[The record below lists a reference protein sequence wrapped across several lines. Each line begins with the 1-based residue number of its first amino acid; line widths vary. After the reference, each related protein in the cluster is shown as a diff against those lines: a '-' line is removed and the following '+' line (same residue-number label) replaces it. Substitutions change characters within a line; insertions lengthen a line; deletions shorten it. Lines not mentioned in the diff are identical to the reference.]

1 MSQTNSTALRAIE
14 ILLLFDADR
23 SVWTSNDIADRFGMP
38 RSTAYRYLASL
49 RETGL
54 LESDEGGQYR
64 LGSRILALARVAR
77 KGITILGIA
86 ERHLQQLQS
95 ETDET
100 VLLSRRQGPTVI
112 VVECLDSRHNVRITF
127 DRGHIL
133 PNPATASA
141 KVLLAHAPEDE
152 VTAMLGAQPLTKY
165 TERTLTS
172 RSAIRK
178 QLQHVRAQGYAVND
192 GEADEGVRAV
202 AAPIFNA
209 RREVSYSVG
218 VVGPAFRLTDR
229 RLSQAILAVKRA
241 GAAISE
247 ALLDRG

>member
-14 ILLLFDADR
+14 ILLLFDADKP
-23 SVWTSNDIADRFGMP
+23 VWTSNEIADRLDMP

-54 LESDEGGQYR
+54 IESNEGSQYS

-77 KGITILGIA
+77 KGINILDLA
-86 ERHLQQLQS
+86 ERHLRQLQS

-112 VVECLDSRHNVRITF
+112 VVECLDSRHAARITF

-141 KVLLAHAPEDE
+141 KVLLAHAPAAE
-152 VTAMLGAQPLTKY
+152 VAAMLGPQRLTKY

-172 RSAIRK
+172 RAAIRK
-178 QLQHVRAQGYAVND
+178 QLTEVRAQGYAVND

-209 RREVSYSVG
+209 RHEVSYSVG
-218 VVGPAFRLTDR
+218 VVGPAFRLTDH

-247 ALLDRG
+247 ALQDKG